1 MASQLCISQSYYNK
15 IESGKK
21 QLTVQTFIDI
31 AAILDIDKGEIFQ
44 QQKAN
49 SIIGSVLSEV
59 QNVSST

>member
-1 MASQLCISQSYYNK
+1 MASQLGISQSYYNK

-49 SIIGSVLSEV
+49 SITGSVLSEV